1 MSVTT
6 FPRLW
11 SFSLTAREPITA
23 RNLASRFRTA
33 AGSGQVLVTDRFYRS
48 LCHVVDAE
56 PLGPRRLKGFDVTVN
71 VYSLRALKGGAP

>member
-11 SFSLTAREPITA
+11 SFSPAVREPITA
-23 RNLASRFRTA
+23 RRGGDGLRR
-33 AGSGQVLVTDRFYRS
+33 GGLVTDRFYRARR
-48 LCHVVDAE
+48 HVVDAE
-56 PLGPRRLKGFDVTVN
+56 PLGPRRLKGFDVTGS